1 MSYSYVQPVSL
12 KAEYS
17 PFNQIDFQVNLKANS
32 VKANSFRL
40 VGKFKPTVNG
50 GQALTD
56 KHYVF
61 LNPFVGMSSLFSSV
75 STSINATQTIEQIA
89 SFGRLTG
96 MKKQARFTL
105 ADLTASSENTI
116 QLCGTKSNNLLLG
129 EADSDG
135 FISFALKIDNCL
147 NNMIG
152 GDLHPSVVQEVRLML
167 TLDSAMNA
175 FYVNPLSDATAVT
188 SIDYIMRDMELH
200 YTEIPALPK
209 AQPIIFETFFLTQQ
223 SMVSKVSTLS
233 VLTGSTPTDKISCS
247 FIKQRNRSLLNR
259 DENMCEFV
267 SDIDRVEMD
276 INSTTSVAM
285 YPLQSYSD
293 IAQNYWFSFK
303 QPNALF
309 SKNSITSEVTSKT
322 NAFGIGFVLPEV
334 AGERLTMT
342 VTINDT
348 PSDPA
353 DDPSA
358 IDGAIDAFVYC
369 NSYVEL

>member
-1 MSYSYVQPVSL
+1 
-12 KAEYS
+12 
-17 PFNQIDFQVNLKANS
+17 
-32 VKANSFRL
+32 
-40 VGKFKPTVNG
+40 
-50 GQALTD
+50 
-56 KHYVF
+56 
-61 LNPFVGMSSLFSSV
+61 
-75 STSINATQTIEQIA
+75 
-89 SFGRLTG
+89 
-96 MKKQARFTL
+96 
-105 ADLTASSENTI
+105 
-116 QLCGTKSNNLLLG
+116 
-129 EADSDG
+129 
-135 FISFALKIDNCL
+135 
-147 NNMIG
+147 
-152 GDLHPSVVQEVRLML
+152 
-167 TLDSAMNA
+167 
-175 FYVNPLSDATAVT
+175 
-188 SIDYIMRDMELH
+188 
-200 YTEIPALPK
+200 
-209 AQPIIFETFFLTQQ
+209 
-223 SMVSKVSTLS
+223 MVSKVSTLS